1 MHSSLSQDFSRQ
13 NQQQLV
19 KASPKAFGKGNHK
32 TNTSVRLSSAM
43 LSANHTCCVPN
54 SELCLWTLT
63 TDYTLTESGRTVP
76 SVPWPLSALCPRW
89 SLTSVDPLPLSL
101 SVRGRPTLVCIME
114 RGNISPAGEPRERAD
129 RAPALL
135 HAATK
140 LQYHSMVTTQCST
153 MSTNH

>member
-32 TNTSVRLSSAM
+32 TNTSVKLSSAM

-76 SVPWPLSALCPRW
+76 SVPWPLSA
-89 SLTSVDPLPLSL
+89 PLSPLEPDISGPSPSL

-114 RGNISPAGEPRERAD
+114 RGNISPAGEPRREQTGPPLSYTR
-129 RAPALL
+129 
-135 HAATK
+135 
-140 LQYHSMVTTQCST
+140 LQSYNITVW
-153 MSTNH
+153 